1 MNQANSQ
8 AIRPGSSLLLLSS
21 LILASLPVHADD
33 SVDLPRVEVT
43 SNQYKESNGYIDLE
57 KEPQVGKM
65 SVSAENTPFS
75 IATIS
80 DDFMEDLGANSI
92 QDALGY
98 TSGIY
103 VGEFRYAY

>member
-57 KEPQVGKM
+57 KAVYE
-65 SVSAENTPFS
+65 
-75 IATIS
+75 
-80 DDFMEDLGANSI
+80 
-92 QDALGY
+92 
-98 TSGIY
+98 
-103 VGEFRYAY
+103 